1 MKKLWMKVSVCVE
14 AGKSGGGGGE
24 GCNPPVRFVSEADVE
39 SPSVIG
45 G

>member
-1 MKKLWMKVSVCVE
+1 MDEGECVCGGGKKR
-14 AGKSGGGGGE
+14 GGGGGGG

-39 SPSVIG
+39 SPSVNG